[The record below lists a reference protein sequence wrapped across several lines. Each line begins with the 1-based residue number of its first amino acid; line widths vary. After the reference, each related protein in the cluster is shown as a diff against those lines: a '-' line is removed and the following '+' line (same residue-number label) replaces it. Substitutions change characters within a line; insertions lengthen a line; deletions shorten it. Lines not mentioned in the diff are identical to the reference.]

1 MWLAERSKPSAQAA
15 DAELGVTTIAGEN
28 TGVMVRG
35 EVRGLPVFAPGG
47 CIWVPENGDTVLV
60 LKGGPGGEEQCIA
73 GKKQEPAP
81 AGLLPGEV
89 YLHAGGASVW
99 LRKDGSICLAGNVS
113 VVGTLT
119 VNGIAVPAP
128 VAEG

>member
-73 GKKQEPAP
+73 GKKQELAP
-81 AGLLPGEV
+81 AGFLPGEV

-99 LRKDGSICLAGNVS
+99 LRKDGSIRLAGNVS
-113 VVGTLT
+113 IEGALM
-119 VNGIAVPAP
+119 VNGVTVPAP
-128 VAEG
+128 ATEE